1 MKPATKLVS
10 YNSTVAAFIQFAT
23 NQTRRFP
30 FAYCTYNISLNICV
44 YVHVHLYIHASFWTP
59 QSRHF
64 SRNWKALR
72 TLPKA
77 TPSTVR
83 LPSPFVFLREAKP
96 NEGNFHDLWFVQNK
110 TVRKKNLHLF
120 FGASANMEVPKV
132 RQSCIIWCQVTAAAL
147 RLWKSKQS
155 GVSAWYEIRCWWRA
169 FPLLFVEKTLW
180 NCKTMVVWNLKVVEF
195 WSFQKSM
202 AFDFKKVFPRF
213 VCSSGWF
220 PGTKGDGCPQQ
231 S

>member
-1 MKPATKLVS
+1 MLQKSFFGLVFEKSLGKSKFLLPATGYCYCWQRKCYHRLGYMKPATKLVS
-10 YNSTVAAFIQFAT
+10 YNSTVVAFIQFAT

-77 TPSTVR
+77 TASTVR

-96 NEGNFHDLWFVQNK
+96 NEGNFHDL
-110 TVRKKNLHLF
+110 
-120 FGASANMEVPKV
+120 
-132 RQSCIIWCQVTAAAL
+132 
-147 RLWKSKQS
+147 
-155 GVSAWYEIRCWWRA
+155 
-169 FPLLFVEKTLW
+169 
-180 NCKTMVVWNLKVVEF
+180 
-195 WSFQKSM
+195 
-202 AFDFKKVFPRF
+202 
-213 VCSSGWF
+213 
-220 PGTKGDGCPQQ
+220 
-231 S
+231 